1 MELNFLVKRGFNA
14 KDGNERRLVSAH
26 GAPVTRCREVRC
38 LVSVAG
44 CLSHIGPSPHDGRV
58 TAETLVGGREVAK
71 KKAKKAVKKVAK
83 KKVAKKAKKKVAKKK

>member
-44 CLSHIGPSPHDGRV
+44 CLSLIGPSPYGEWT
-58 TAETLVGGREVAK
+58 TAGTFFGGRKVAK

-83 KKVAKKAKKKVAKKK
+83 KKVAKKAKKKAAKKK